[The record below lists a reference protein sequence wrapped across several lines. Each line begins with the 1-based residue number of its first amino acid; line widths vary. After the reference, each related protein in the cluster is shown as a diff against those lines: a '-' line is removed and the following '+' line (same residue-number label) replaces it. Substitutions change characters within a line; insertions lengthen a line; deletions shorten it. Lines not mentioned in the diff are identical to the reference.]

1 MKNDDGGP
9 NLYFWIGLGLFIC
22 LLRIL
27 GLDDSSRFSVIG
39 R

>member
-22 LLRIL
+22 LLGFLGWMIL
-27 GLDDSSRFSVIG
+27 AGSAS
-39 R
+39 